1 MLKLRLKKIG
11 RKKQPTYRLVVVP
24 NSTKRNG
31 RFIDNVGYYNPITKK
46 LSIQNEKII
55 YWLKNGVQPT
65 LTIQNLLKKAKIIS
79 L

>member
-11 RKKQPTYRLVVVP
+11 RKKRPAYRLIIIP
-24 NSTKRNG
+24 STTKRDG
-31 RFIDNVGYYNPITKK
+31 RFIDNVGYYNPSTKK
-46 LSIQNEKII
+46 LSVQNEKII
-55 YWLKNGVQPT
+55 YWLNNGVQPT